1 MDLAEGKSVLYR
13 NFDLN
18 SITQAAGQDIGSG
31 LGGCQVDH
39 VDWSDLDVV
48 QFSEKRSLA
57 DGLDV
62 GVPYLGGR
70 RMTMTGTLYGVTRA
84 LLYDALRDLS
94 AVLNPVLAYREE
106 PGSLGY
112 LPLYFSEPTNDID
125 NWPDGAIPMRVL
137 AMPHNFQHSIVRNAT
152 GGDDGQALAIPWSCL
167 FTMRD
172 PRIYAECPI
181 EIAFTPTSSVADDVN
196 NPGIYPAPL
205 NGEWIV
211 TSHAGTITIAMG
223 DSQLTITIPT
233 SSGQRI
239 VRMKGE
245 DKILTIEED
254 STEALAMN
262 AITFQ
267 NSTTWPLMPPGIS
280 AYSVSF
286 GSGLVLADTNSKLWF
301 WPAFCA

>member
-1 MDLAEGKSVLYR
+1 MDLGVGKSILYR
-13 NFDLN
+13 NWDFN
-18 SITQAAGQDIGSG
+18 SVTQTAGNDIGSG

-48 QFSEKRSLA
+48 QFTEKRSLS

-70 RMTMTGTLYGVTRA
+70 RLTMTGTLYGVTRA
-84 LLYDALRDLS
+84 LLYDALRELRS
-94 AVLNPVLAYREE
+94 VCNPVMAYREE
-106 PGSLGY
+106 PGDKGY
-112 LPLYFSEPTNDID
+112 LPMYFSEPTNDID

-137 AMPHNFQHSIVRNAT
+137 VMPHNFQASIVRNAS
-152 GGDDGQALAIPWSCL
+152 GGDDGDALAIPWSCM

-181 EIAFTPTSSVADDVN
+181 EIPFTPTQNVADNVN
-196 NPGIYPAPL
+196 NPGVYPAPL

-223 DSQLTITIPT
+223 DSQLTITLPT
-233 SSGQRI
+233 STNDRI

-245 DKILTIEED
+245 EKILTIEED
-254 STEALAMN
+254 DVEALAMN

-267 NSTTWPLMPPGIS
+267 NNTTWPLMPPGIS
-280 AYSVSF
+280 AYSVTF
-286 GSGLVLADTNSKLWF
+286 GGGLVLDDTNSKLWF
-301 WPAFCA
+301 WPSWA